1 MKKIFAMLLTAAITV
16 SLIACGGSGSSN
28 NTTSTDTAASEDG
41 AASEAL
47 ADGKLI
53 VGTNAEFPPFE
64 YLGDN
69 GEPDGFDIALIKAIG
84 EKLGV
89 EVEIQ
94 NMEFGSLITSIG
106 SKIDVS
112 IAGMTVTEERKNAVD
127 FSDSYYDAVQFV
139 ILPADSTIAAKE
151 DLLGKTIGCQL
162 GTTGE
167 YLIDDLIAED
177 GATEKKSYNK
187 AVDAVNDLLNGRLDC
202 VIIDN
207 EQLRIRR
214 LKRNLKLY
222 ITLFLLHPFTDI
234 TDRRLIGYTLLYHK
248 VERRSLSVGALHIYP
263 AVHHIKKAGH
273 YAHSKARSFDIVI
286 SLFLY
291 PLKAY
296 EKIVYILFFYTYS
309 GILYFHIKLD
319 GSVISALLLH
329 NELYFAARSVFNGIC
344 KQVHYDLSQADI
356 ITDKGRGDIRIY
368 IKDKIK
374 ALGHRSFPYGMIEI
388 VYNGRSIIFII

>member
-16 SLIACGGSGSSN
+16 SLIACDGSGSSN

-202 VIIDN
+202 VIIDKN
-207 EQLRIRR
+207 PAQVFQS
-214 LKRNLKLY
+214 N
-222 ITLFLLHPFTDI
+222 
-234 TDRRLIGYTLLYHK
+234 
-248 VERRSLSVGALHIYP
+248 YP
-263 AVHHIKKAGH
+263 
-273 YAHSKARSFDIVI
+273 DQ
-286 SLFLY
+286 
-291 PLKAY
+291 
-296 EKIVYILFFYTYS
+296 
-309 GILYFHIKLD
+309 IKLTD
-319 GSVISALLLH
+319 GADFGFEAEQYAIAMPKGDTALAEQI
-329 NELYFAARSVFNGIC
+329 NAALAEM
-344 KQVHYDLSQADI
+344 K
-356 ITDKGRGDIRIY
+356 TDGTFDALVEKY
-368 IKDKIK
+368 IQ
-374 ALGHRSFPYGMIEI
+374 
-388 VYNGRSIIFII
+388 N

>member
-139 ILPADSTIAAKE
+139 ILPADSTIAAK
-151 DLLGKTIGCQL
+151 
-162 GTTGE
+162 
-167 YLIDDLIAED
+167 D

-202 VIIDN
+202 VIIDKN
-207 EQLRIRR
+207 PAQVFQSNYPDQIKLTDGSAFGFEAEQYAIAMP
-214 LKRNLKLY
+214 KGD
-222 ITLFLLHPFTDI
+222 T
-234 TDRRLIGYTLLYHK
+234 
-248 VERRSLSVGALHIYP
+248 AL
-263 AVHHIKKAGH
+263 A
-273 YAHSKARSFDIVI
+273 
-286 SLFLY
+286 
-291 PLKAY
+291 
-296 EKIVYILFFYTYS
+296 EKINA
-309 GILYFHIKLD
+309 
-319 GSVISALLLH
+319 ALA
-329 NELYFAARSVFNGIC
+329 E
-344 KQVHYDLSQADI
+344 
-356 ITDKGRGDIRIY
+356 
-368 IKDKIK
+368 IK
-374 ALGHRSFPYGMIEI
+374 ADGTFDSLVEKYIE
-388 VYNGRSIIFII
+388 N

>member
-1 MKKIFAMLLTAAITV
+1 MKKIIAMLLTAAISV
-16 SLIACGGSGSSN
+16 SLIACGSSSGSSN
-28 NTTSTDTAASEDG
+28 DAKDTAAAEETASTEG
-41 AASEAL
+41 AESEAL

-69 GEPDGFDIALIKAIG
+69 GEPDGFDMALIKAIG

-202 VIIDN
+202 VIIDKN
-207 EQLRIRR
+207 PAQVFQSNYPDQIKLTDGSAFGFEAEQYAIAMP
-214 LKRNLKLY
+214 KGD
-222 ITLFLLHPFTDI
+222 T
-234 TDRRLIGYTLLYHK
+234 
-248 VERRSLSVGALHIYP
+248 AL
-263 AVHHIKKAGH
+263 A
-273 YAHSKARSFDIVI
+273 
-286 SLFLY
+286 
-291 PLKAY
+291 
-296 EKIVYILFFYTYS
+296 EKINA
-309 GILYFHIKLD
+309 
-319 GSVISALLLH
+319 ALA
-329 NELYFAARSVFNGIC
+329 E
-344 KQVHYDLSQADI
+344 
-356 ITDKGRGDIRIY
+356 
-368 IKDKIK
+368 IK
-374 ALGHRSFPYGMIEI
+374 ADGTFDSLVEKYIE
-388 VYNGRSIIFII
+388 N